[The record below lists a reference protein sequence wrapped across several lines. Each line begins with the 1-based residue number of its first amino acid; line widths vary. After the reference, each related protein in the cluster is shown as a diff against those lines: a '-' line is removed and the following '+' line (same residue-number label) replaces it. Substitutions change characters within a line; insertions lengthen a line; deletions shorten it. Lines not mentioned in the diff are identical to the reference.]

1 MKSAIK
7 ANGNGVVGTPV
18 EWVENW
24 VIFVARWRIAFE
36 YSFRI
41 CSPKIVVLHLTLL
54 YKGEERRGEER
65 WRARWDMSDFCGGTK
80 LDEDLIGVSVSG

>member
-41 CSPKIVVLHLTLL
+41 CSPKNCCPPSYFTLQ
-54 YKGEERRGEER
+54 
-65 WRARWDMSDFCGGTK
+65 T
-80 LDEDLIGVSVSG
+80 